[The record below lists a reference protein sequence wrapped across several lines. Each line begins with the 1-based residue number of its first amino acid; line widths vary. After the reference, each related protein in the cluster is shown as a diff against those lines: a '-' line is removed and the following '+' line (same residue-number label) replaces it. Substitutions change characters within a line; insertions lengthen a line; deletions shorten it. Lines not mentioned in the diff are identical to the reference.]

1 MTRSSVLL
9 PLPDGPSRA
18 THLAA
23 GDGQVDAVEDGVPAN
38 ATETSRTSSVKAGM
52 ASSIVGHR

>member
-18 THLAA
+18 STSPPATVRSTL
-23 GDGQVDAVEDGVPAN
+23 VRTGVPSN

-52 ASSIVGHR
+52 AS

>member
-18 THLAA
+18 TTSPSATV
-23 GDGQVDAVEDGVPAN
+23 QRDAVEHGLVA
-38 ATETSRTSSVKAGM
+38 VAG
-52 ASSIVGHR
+52 AEVSDLEHGRS

>member
-18 THLAA
+18 TQLAA
-23 GDGQVDAVEDGVPAN
+23 GDGQID
-38 ATETSRTSSVKAGM
+38 
-52 ASSIVGHR
+52 ASSSTGVAAERHGDVTDLEHQGRLAS